1 LRQQR
6 QEQEA
11 AAPQLDELEPQRQED
26 AEQQE
31 EAAPADHLFLFS
43 KFAPL

>member
-31 EAAPADHLFLFS
+31 EAPADHLFLFS